1 MKHILEISQFPTHFK
16 NEDFME
22 AFDSYRQ
29 DGFDIKWVDS
39 SHVLAVFS
47 SSKSAWRCL
56 KSNTSGLKVRP
67 LSQATRAS
75 KVKARRYS
83 DFLQPSGPRPQT
95 SALTAKRLV
104 MNALGL
110 RVNQSKSQYK
120 AELAKLK
127 QEKMKIPSSEEG
139 TNGGASS

>member
-1 MKHILEISQFPTHFK
+1 MKHILEIYQFPSHFK
-16 NEDFME
+16 NKDFME

-39 SHVLAVFS
+39 SHVLAIFS

-56 KSNTSGLKVRP
+56 KSNSAVLKVRP

-95 SALTAKRLV
+95 SALTANRLI

-110 RVNQSKSQYK
+110 RLNQSKSQYK
-120 AELAKLK
+120 AELTKLK
-127 QEKMKIPSSEEG
+127 QEKMDIPLSEKG
-139 TNGGASS
+139 TSGEASS